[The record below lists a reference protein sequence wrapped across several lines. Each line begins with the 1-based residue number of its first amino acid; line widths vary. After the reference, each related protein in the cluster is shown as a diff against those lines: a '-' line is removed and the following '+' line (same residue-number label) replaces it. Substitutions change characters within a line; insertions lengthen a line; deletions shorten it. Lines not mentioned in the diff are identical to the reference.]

1 MRPQKNKLEDPKL
14 RNSKDCYQFG
24 TWKVRTLTGKELEL
38 IGEMKRYQLDVL
50 GVGEGKIRGNE
61 MKTGQWSFLST
72 RRVAG

>member
-1 MRPQKNKLEDPKL
+1 M
-14 RNSKDCYQFG
+14 
-24 TWKVRTLTGKELEL
+24 RTLTGKELEL